1 MITFKPVVFKHRKRR
16 DGTFPVSIR
25 VTFDRKSRYLP
36 TTITCTAADLT
47 RGMRIKTPDVIAKT
61 NALCDRLRAEAARIN
76 PFDLEGRDVD
86 WVVARLRDAL
96 RAQDFRLDFF
106 TWGEQVAASKQP
118 STGRRYL
125 AALNALERYLGRREL
140 DINDL
145 TRERVV
151 GFIAALNKSHKM
163 EWSPATGVVRE
174 TGAARRGDT
183 GAVYARLLHHLHD
196 EAKKRYND
204 EDGAIV
210 IPRSPFAGIDMRS
223 APALR
228 PQQPLD
234 IAVLQALID
243 TPLDDPQ
250 RTAVD
255 VFLAGFALMGANL
268 ADLWEA
274 VPPSGRWWAYERRKT
289 RTQRADKAFIR
300 CEVPPEIGPILAR
313 LGAGRS
319 KVLWLPV
326 VHALGKDADRAGSR
340 VNYGLRRWCQKRGVP
355 VFTYYAGRHSFATL
369 ARRSTEKATV
379 DEALGHVGDF
389 PLADIYA
396 ERDWS
401 KASEANRR
409 VVSLFR
415 W

>member
-47 RGMRIKTPDVIAKT
+47 RGMRIKNPDVIAKT

-151 GFIAALNKSHKM
+151 GFIAALNGSRKM
-163 EWSPATGVVRE
+163 EWNPSTGRVRE
-174 TGAARRGDT
+174 TGAA
-183 GAVYARLLHHLHD
+183 
-196 EAKKRYND
+196 
-204 EDGAIV
+204 
-210 IPRSPFAGIDMRS
+210 
-223 APALR
+223 PA
-228 PQQPLD
+228 
-234 IAVLQALID
+234 
-243 TPLDDPQ
+243 
-250 RTAVD
+250 
-255 VFLAGFALMGANL
+255 
-268 ADLWEA
+268 
-274 VPPSGRWWAYERRKT
+274 
-289 RTQRADKAFIR
+289 
-300 CEVPPEIGPILAR
+300 
-313 LGAGRS
+313 
-319 KVLWLPV
+319 
-326 VHALGKDADRAGSR
+326 
-340 VNYGLRRWCQKRGVP
+340 
-355 VFTYYAGRHSFATL
+355 
-369 ARRSTEKATV
+369 
-379 DEALGHVGDF
+379 
-389 PLADIYA
+389 
-396 ERDWS
+396 
-401 KASEANRR
+401 
-409 VVSLFR
+409 
-415 W
+415 